1 MKRMMVRYKVKP
13 ERAEENQRYIEA
25 VYEELRATAPDG
37 VRYVTFKSE
46 DGVSFTHIVSY
57 ETETN
62 ENPIAQLRAFQAF
75 QAEIGDRCVE
85 GPVSTVIETVGSYR
99 VFGS

>member
-1 MKRMMVRYKVKP
+1 MKRMIVQYKVKP
-13 ERAEENQRYIEA
+13 ERAAENQRYVEA
-25 VYEELRATAPDG
+25 VYEELRATAPEG
-37 VRYVTFKSE
+37 VRYVTFKGE

-62 ENPIAQLRAFQAF
+62 ENPIAQLKAFQAF
-75 QAEIGDRCVE
+75 QAEIGERCTE
-85 GPVSTVIETVGSYR
+85 GPVSTLIETVGSYR